1 MGTTAAITAVRQ
13 SIQGG
18 TMSNRRLNIAVPFA
32 VLLAVLTALTPVRP
46 AAAHIELPT
55 LTALHA
61 FVGDPLWGLDTVHG
75 TVLAVAPDERTAQA
89 STTKIMTL
97 FLTAQAVNQG
107 VVHLDD
113 QVTIDALV
121 AIPMLLLQSRMQD
134 VNGVP
139 LQEGE
144 VVRLADL
151 IRGMMYQSGNNAA
164 WEIAEYVA
172 RAYFGASAGVP
183 DFVNLMNQ
191 EAAAEGLVNTHFISP
206 NGFDDPNHFT
216 TARELAKLMNHAIDD
231 PFFREVVGFIGTWN
245 ATTQAPGGGTKT
257 YSFSFPFFNPFPG
270 YEGAKGGGTTNC
282 SGGPTKGCMVMSG
295 KRLGRRV
302 VVAFMQGQP
311 WAEET
316 GLFNYAFATIFHPNL
331 RGTSVPLAAAQTQD
345 SFDCVSSNRAVSAV
359 LESGGPAKL
368 IAWAPDVDGSAIAK
382 LSEASLPDSTIPP
395 GNGDGQGPPRAV
407 ELTHLGD
414 SVILAFRHGA
424 QVELS
429 RWSLAPDGSLTMLS
443 TGIKL
448 GPAATMAFQPVANDK
463 FVSVVVNPDG
473 ALVLKSWAAENGGPG
488 LTLLDTHQDSSR
500 VYSEAAVAG
509 PDHTDPLNGHSA
521 ITAAQDSAGNTVH
534 QTWAV
539 DQQTGRI
546 TQLGSLVEPGNHTS
560 LSIAPVAVDAAAG
573 EGSAPIYYAT
583 AYRAGDVAYMRFYRI
598 DQQGNPVPE
607 GFLPTGVTSVADVR
621 VASLGHSGLMLTTRT
636 SSGSV
641 ELSVWEGRRLA
652 NDGIAAYRI
661 ADHPAYDGASSV
673 NICRLPS
680 AHAEGDYLAAS
691 IGAADSRLQLRAFR
705 SGERP

>member
-1 MGTTAAITAVRQ
+1 MA
-13 SIQGG
+13 
-18 TMSNRRLNIAVPFA
+18 
-32 VLLAVLTALTPVRP
+32 
-46 AAAHIELPT
+46 
-55 LTALHA
+55 
-61 FVGDPLWGLDTVHG
+61 
-75 TVLAVAPDERTAQA
+75 
-89 STTKIMTL
+89 
-97 FLTAQAVNQG
+97 
-107 VVHLDD
+107 
-113 QVTIDALV
+113 
-121 AIPMLLLQSRMQD
+121 D
-134 VNGVP
+134 VNNVP
-139 LQEGE
+139 LQVGE

-164 WEIAEYVA
+164 WAIAEHIA
-172 RAYFGASAGVP
+172 RAYFGPAAGEP

-191 EAAAEGLVNTHFISP
+191 EAAAEGLVNTHFVTP
-206 NGFDDPNHFT
+206 NGFDNPNHYT

-257 YSFSFPFFNPFPG
+257 YSFLFPFFNPFPG
-270 YEGAKGGGTTNC
+270 YEGAKGGSTTNC
-282 SGGPTKGCMVMSG
+282 TGPNLGCMVMSG

-302 VVAFMQGQP
+302 VIAFMQGRT
-311 WAEET
+311 WIEEN
-316 GLFNYAFATIFHPNL
+316 GLFHYAFGTIFHPNL

-345 SFDCVSSNRAVSAV
+345 GLDCVSSNRAVSAV

-368 IAWAPDVDGSAIAK
+368 IVWAPDVDGSAIAK
-382 LSEASLPDSTIPP
+382 LSEASLPDSTIPV
-395 GNGDGQGPPRAV
+395 GSGDGQGPPRAV

-429 RWSLAPDGSLTMLS
+429 RWALLPDGSLTMLS
-443 TGIKL
+443 SGIKL

-473 ALVLKSWAAENGGPG
+473 ALVVKSWAPENGGLG
-488 LTLLDTHQDSSR
+488 LTLLDTHVDSSR
-500 VYSEAAVAG
+500 VYVEAAVAG
-509 PDHTDPLNGHSA
+509 PAHTDVLNGLSA
-521 ITAAQDSAGNTVH
+521 ITAAQDSAGNTVY

-539 DQQTGRI
+539 NQQTGKI
-546 TQLGSLVEPGNHTS
+546 TPLGSLVEPGNHLS
-560 LSIAPVAVDAAAG
+560 LSIAAVAVDAAAG

-583 AYRAGDVAYMRFYRI
+583 GYRAGDIAYMRFYRI

-661 ADHPAYDGASSV
+661 AVHPAYDGASSV
-673 NICRLPS
+673 NTCRLPS

-705 SGERP
+705 SGDRP